1 MERRDFIKL
10 GLSAITAGCVSG
22 IPPIFKVTEALAARQ
37 TVILNIT
44 EVFHQMVDETEVV
57 YSWAYA
63 SPVTGPNIPGP
74 VIFANDGELLLIK
87 VNNTL
92 DEPHGLAISG
102 LFEGAFLVDSGPIP
116 PGQSRTV
123 AFPAPPPGTYLYQDP
138 VNFPVNRVLGLHGV
152 LVVMP
157 RAAVNGNALT
167 PYRDPTPEVQQ
178 LFNDLG
184 NSAHFPSPGEPWKP
198 ERTTIWVFCEVDPV
212 YNELASLNQ
221 PINPIDFVENFLPRY
236 FTINGVS
243 GYFGAGNTGTA
254 LKGMAGQPRLIRNI
268 HAGLGIHSPHIHA
281 NHGYL
286 LAVNNAQPTAALG
299 GVFLVDTWSMAPGE
313 RRDILFPMIPP
324 SDIPADTWARLKN
337 GTSTE
342 GTGYTNPQHPGPRTT
357 GFPLAYSM
365 NSLLELSQ
373 TAAGGNYPQGL
384 MTHIE
389 FEGTLV

>member
-22 IPPIFKVTEALAARQ
+22 LPPIFKVTEALAARQ
-37 TVILNIT
+37 TLTLNIT
-44 EVFHQMVDETEVV
+44 EVFHEMVDLTQV

-63 SPVTGPNIPGP
+63 SPATGPNIPGP
-74 VIFANDGELLLIK
+74 VIFATDGELILIR

-92 DEPHGLAISG
+92 DEPHGFAVSG
-102 LFEGAFLVDSGPIP
+102 LFEGAFLVNSGPIP

-123 AFPAPPPGTYLYQDP
+123 AFPALPPGTYLYQDP
-138 VNFPVNRVLGLHGV
+138 VNFPVNRVLGLHGM

-157 RAAVNGNALT
+157 RAAVPGNALT
-167 PYRDPTPEVQQ
+167 PYRDPTPDVQQ

-184 NSAHFPSPGEPWKP
+184 NSAHFPPPGIPWKP
-198 ERTTIWVFCEVDPV
+198 ERTTLWVFSEIDPV
-212 YNELASLNQ
+212 YNEMASLNQ
-221 PINPIDFVENFLPRY
+221 VINPGDFVQNFLPRY
-236 FTINGVS
+236 FTINGKS
-243 GYFGAGNTGTA
+243 GYFGANDPDIA
-254 LKGMAGQPRLIRNI
+254 LKGLAGEPILIRNI
-268 HAGLGIHSPHIHA
+268 HAGLDTHSPHIHA

-299 GVFLVDTWSMAPGE
+299 GVFFVDTWTMLPGD
-313 RRDILFPMIPP
+313 RRDILFPMVPP
-324 SDIPADTWARLKN
+324 PDIPADTWARLKN

-342 GTGYTNPQHPGPRTT
+342 GLNNNNPQHPGPGIQ
-357 GFPLAYSM
+357 GFPMAYPMHSHQ
-365 NSLLELSQ
+365 ELSQ

-384 MTHIE
+384 ITHIE